1 MVDEKVMEMIAGMR
15 AGAAKVVADLGT
27 SGEAIEVPAKSGPR
41 HAIIY
46 KPEDA
51 QGPTPVFFNIHGG
64 GFIYGAPELDD
75 EFCDR
80 VRRELGVTVINPS
93 YRLAPEN
100 MFPSDKEDVYD
111 IVKHVHDNAA
121 EYGIDPDRMAIG
133 GHSAGGNIST
143 VVAMMAK
150 ESGEFAFKCVIMDYP
165 TVDLDTDAHA
175 KPTPEGCLPPDLTAV
190 FDACYRK
197 PEDGKNPHLS
207 PLFATEEEL
216 AGMPPHV
223 ILTAQGDSLCFE
235 GEEYAKHLMA
245 AGTEVTGRRFMGVGH
260 GYSMPRYGLG
270 KTPEARQR
278 AEEAQ
283 VMMIEGLRKYL

>member
-1 MVDEKVMEMIAGMR
+1 MNEKIMEMIQGMR
-15 AGAAKVVADLGT
+15 AGAAAKVAALGT
-27 SGEAIEVPAKSGPR
+27 VGEAIEIPARAGAR

-46 KPEDA
+46 KPEN
-51 QGPTPVFFNIHGG
+51 PTGADPVFFNIHGG

-80 VRRELGVTVINPS
+80 VRRELGAVVINPS

-100 MFPSDKEDVYD
+100 MFPSDKEDVFDVITY
-111 IVKHVHDNAA
+111 VHDNPA
-121 EYGIDPDRMAIG
+121 EFGIDPERMAVG
-133 GHSAGGNIST
+133 GHSAGGNIAT
-143 VVAMMAK
+143 VMALMAK
-150 ESGEFAFKCVIMDYP
+150 EEGAFQFKCVIMDYP

-175 KPTPEGCLPPDLTAV
+175 KPTPEGCLPPDLAAI

-216 AGMPPHV
+216 AGMPPHA

-245 AGTEVTGRRFMGVGH
+245 AGTEVTGKRFLGVGH

-270 KTPEARQR
+270 TTPEAVAR

-283 VMMIEGLRKYL
+283 AMMVDALRKYL